1 MGVPM
6 ISLLNDMQN
15 DADSRLDLESADVD
29 TSDVNNIEMR
39 SIATNKLASR
49 VGASLLHAV
58 GLQEL
63 VYPNMDR
70 YEDAMVR
77 CALDTEWFDSICQQ
91 LNSNKDS
98 SALFDTKRWVENLEA
113 AFRTMLEL
121 GIDDGHHPDIV
132 VTDDL

>member
-1 MGVPM
+1 M
-6 ISLLNDMQN
+6 ISLLNDKQN

-39 SIATNKLASR
+39 SITTNKLASR

-77 CALDTEWFDSICQQ
+77 CALDTEWFDSICQR

-113 AFRTMLEL
+113 AFRAMMLEL

>member
-1 MGVPM
+1 M

-77 CALDTEWFDSICQQ
+77 CALDTEWFDSIC
-91 LNSNKDS
+91 SNKDS

-113 AFRTMLEL
+113 AFRAMLEL
-121 GIDDGHHPDIV
+121 GIDDGNHPDIV